1 MSKRFV
7 SPRRTVSLIILIG
20 LFISASLPESSKV
33 KAVAEDVKPPTL
45 TLVDRSIN
53 ASVTLNDLPD
63 LTLIYE
69 FYFFGKD
76 CAGQGIQNTGDAPVF
91 LGRNEFK
98 TDANGVLNIAIS
110 LMLPEGV
117 FSGFLSEK
125 ITIIDEEETT
135 EFSDCVPIE
144 VGATIKGSVEG
155 QPNTIYMVNLSY
167 FAAQRSKANASGDDV
182 HANEDCS
189 NSPAQSLGSFPVDI
203 GPDGTGNFTVSP
215 PTPPAAG
222 FINGTATSPSGAT
235 SPSSAC
241 LPLEAVI
248 GVTEITR
255 QGKKLFVNGVGFDSG
270 STIFI
275 NGEKQKTLHD
285 EANPTSQ
292 LIGKK
297 AGKKISTGDTLQ
309 VRTSNGQMSPA
320 VTYVK
325 P

>member
-1 MSKRFV
+1 MSKRLV

-20 LFISASLPESSKV
+20 LFISSSLPESSKV
-33 KAVAEDVKPPTL
+33 KAIAEDVKPPTL
-45 TLVDRSIN
+45 FSVDRSIN
-53 ASVTLNDLPD
+53 ASVTFNNFPD

-76 CAGQGIQNTGDAPVF
+76 CAGEGIQNTGDAPVF

-125 ITIIDEEETT
+125 LTIVDEEETT
-135 EFSDCVPIE
+135 EISGCVPIE

-155 QPNTIYMVNLSY
+155 QPNTSYMVNLFY
-167 FAAQRSKANASGDDV
+167 FAAQRSTANASGDEV

-189 NSPAQSLGSFPVDI
+189 NSSAQSLGSFPVDI
-203 GPDGTGNFTVSP
+203 GPDGTGDFTVSP

-222 FINGTATSPSGAT
+222 FINGTATAPSGAT

-248 GVTEITR
+248 GVTAITR
-255 QGKKLFVNGVGFDSG
+255 QGKKLFVGGVGFDSG

-275 NGEKQKTLHD
+275 NGEKQKTAND
-285 EANPTSQ
+285 EANPTLQ

-297 AGKKISTGDTLQ
+297 AGKKISTGDKLQ
-309 VRTSNGQMSPA
+309 VRISSGQMSPA